1 MRNKHKQ
8 ISLLLSGDISLNP
21 GPCQMQVSDD
31 KTWEHLKIRGLHFW
45 DLNVNSLLSIIDELR
60 DISNYIKPVILGI
73 TESKLDS
80 SVMNAEVNISG
91 YSIIR
96 NDRNRN
102 GRGVECYT
110 RNDLCFNIKN
120 IFSNSIEHVFFE
132 ILIPKVKTIAIGI
145 FYRPPN

>member
-8 ISLLLSGDISLNP
+8 ISLLLSGDISLSP

-80 SVMNAEVNISG
+80 SVMNAEVNI
-91 YSIIR
+91 
-96 NDRNRN
+96 N
-102 GRGVECYT
+102 G
-110 RNDLCFNIKN
+110 
-120 IFSNSIEHVFFE
+120 
-132 ILIPKVKTIAIGI
+132 
-145 FYRPPN
+145 